1 MPRMS
6 KRGFALI
13 MVLLGQLKEE
23 CGFVPVVEITQ
34 YGPRFKF
41 MGPKEMRGK
50 ALPLITIFDAYC
62 GPSAKR
68 KNIRRKK

>member
-6 KRGFALI
+6 KRGFSLI

-23 CGFVPVVEITQ
+23 CGFMPVVEITQ

-41 MGPKEMRGK
+41 MGP
-50 ALPLITIFDAYC
+50 IV
-62 GPSAKR
+62 
-68 KNIRRKK
+68 